1 MEGKYIYGIVT
12 GSDETTLDIN
22 GLGNSSRVYTIGHQD
37 LSCLLSDYHDVDFS
51 CMPKERIIR
60 SLLRHE
66 IVVEHVMKEHNV
78 LPVKFGTVLATS
90 AEVRNLLL
98 QGYSQFVDILSQTQG
113 KVEVEVAATWDTTR
127 VLQEISKEEDIV
139 RAKKAIAC
147 KPEQQTSSDRI
158 RLGQMV
164 KASMDRRR
172 DSYRERMI
180 GLLKTMAVDVQTN
193 ALVSDQMVM
202 NVAFLIEKSNQEQFD
217 RSVRQ
222 LNGLFRDEIDFRII
236 GPLPPYSF
244 AMVEITKLSPEKLK
258 EARQLLQL
266 GETFSESDVRR
277 AYRHLAAKTH
287 PDCNPDDQSA
297 KKRFTEL
304 RRASDLLI
312 SYSRGKGEAKGNLL
326 INIRRT
332 RDEEGEHLH
341 FAAGVLSG
349 VSDG

>member
-1 MEGKYIYGIVT
+1 VEGKYIYGIIT
-12 GSDETTLDIN
+12 GNDEYTVDIN
-22 GLGNSSRVYTIGHQD
+22 SLGNSNRVYTIGYQG
-37 LSCLLSDYHDVDFS
+37 LSCLLSDYHGIEFS
-51 CMPKERIIR
+51 RMPKGRIVR
-60 SLLRHE
+60 SLLGHE
-66 IVVEHVMKEHNV
+66 LVVEYVMKEHNV
-78 LPVKFGTVLATS
+78 LPVKFGTVLDTS
-90 AEVRNLLL
+90 AEVRNLLV
-98 QGYSQFVDILSQTQG
+98 QGYSQFVDILAQTRG
-113 KVEVEVAATWDTTR
+113 KVEVEVAATWDTAR

-139 RAKKAIAC
+139 MTKKAIAC
-147 KPEQQTSSDRI
+147 KAEQQTLSDHI

-172 DSYRERMI
+172 DSYQEQMI
-180 GLLKTMAVDVQTN
+180 DILKTMAIDVQTN
-193 ALVSDQMVM
+193 VLVSDQMVM

-222 LNGLFRDEIDFRII
+222 LNGLFRNEIDFRII

-244 AMVEITKLSPEKLK
+244 AMVEITKLNPEKLK

-266 GETFSESDVRR
+266 GETFSEPDVRS
-277 AYRHLAAKTH
+277 AYRHLAARTH

-304 RRASDLLI
+304 RQASDLLI
-312 SYSRGKGEAKGNLL
+312 FYSRGEGEVKSNLL
-326 INIRRT
+326 INIRRA